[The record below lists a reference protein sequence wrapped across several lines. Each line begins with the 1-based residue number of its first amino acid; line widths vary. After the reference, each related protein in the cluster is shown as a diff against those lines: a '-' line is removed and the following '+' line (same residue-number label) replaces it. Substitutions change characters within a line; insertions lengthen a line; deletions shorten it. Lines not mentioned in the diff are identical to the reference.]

1 MIRSRFIRCALAAAW
16 LAASAAAGMAMAQGQ
31 DYPNRKVTVY
41 VPFGPGG
48 SGDVLLRTI
57 TDRLADKWKQ
67 PVVIDYKPGAG
78 GLLAHEFVAKAPADG
93 YTLLQGAASFTLYN
107 LLNKDM
113 RFDPLKDL
121 TIAAMTGQTAI
132 SFVTSN
138 EAPVKTMQEWIVW
151 AKANPG
157 KLNYASLGR
166 SVVMMSMELLAS
178 QAGVKLQEVPFKAQ
192 QDQLQAVMRN
202 DVQLAL
208 LPVAQ
213 SKQFA
218 DRLKPLFVVGPTRFA
233 DLPNVPTNAEAG
245 LPNFRPIIWQSIM
258 APSGT
263 PRAALQRI
271 NADVSA
277 IVAQADYPG
286 MAEKAGMRP
295 FSANLDE
302 IKKLTDEQVNNW
314 TAVARALNIQPE

>member
-1 MIRSRFIRCALAAAW
+1 MIRCGFIRCVMAAAW
-16 LAASAAAGMAMAQGQ
+16 LAASAASGLAAAQGQ

-57 TDRLADKWKQ
+57 TDRLSDKWKQ

-151 AKANPG
+151 ARANPG

-233 DLPNVPTNAEAG
+233 DLPNVPTNREAG
-245 LPNFRPIIWQSIM
+245 FDFD
-258 APSGT
+258 ASG
-263 PRAALQRI
+263 I
-271 NADVSA
+271 FA
-277 IVAQADYPG
+277 IVAPARTPAPVVRYLNEKIQAAIDVPETRDRLEKLGYTYRTATPEALAAL
-286 MAEKAGMRP
+286 MRVDDARYRKLVAEHG
-295 FSANLDE
+295 
-302 IKKLTDEQVNNW
+302 I
-314 TAVARALNIQPE
+314 RAD